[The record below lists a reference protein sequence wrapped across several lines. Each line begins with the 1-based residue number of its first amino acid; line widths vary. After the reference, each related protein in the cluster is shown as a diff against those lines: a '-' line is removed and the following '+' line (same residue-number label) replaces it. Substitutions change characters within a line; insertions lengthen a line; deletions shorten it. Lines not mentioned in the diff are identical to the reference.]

1 MPASAKCVPTELA
14 HLFWPDHKNNLR
26 AAMRRGDLGKFEELQ
41 RQVLDGEALL
51 WVGPNSAAV
60 TQVGIVESGK
70 VCTIVACGGDGVLRA
85 LEMIEDI
92 ERYATE
98 MGCRAMRVMGRKGWA
113 RALKGYRTTAVVLER
128 TL

>member
-1 MPASAKCVPTELA
+1 MSASAKLVPTELV
-14 HLFWPDHKNNLR
+14 HLFWPDHKENLR
-26 AAMRRGDLGKFEELQ
+26 AAMTRGDLGKFAELE

-70 VCTIVACGGDGVLRA
+70 VCTIVACGGTGVLTA

-92 ERYATE
+92 EDYAAE
-98 MGCRAMRVMGRKGWA
+98 MDCRVVRVMGRKGWA
-113 RALKGYRTTAVVLER
+113 RALKDYRTAAVVLEKEI
-128 TL
+128 